1 MCLYAATEPVGG
13 EEIGAARTVI
23 AFFPTITYLNK
34 KATTVHPPAFIVPD
48 SPCDAP
54 DKPFHGGMW
63 DGSGSTSLTFCS

>member
-54 DKPFHGGMW
+54 DQPFHARGAVI
-63 DGSGSTSLTFCS
+63 DFSS